1 MDDISAPRPL
11 TSEETD
17 ELKATLKSHLRLH
30 NSPCAFQAEADA
42 DDLLNYA
49 LDMIEDGNTIQH
61 VCEELEFMEMS
72 ICDVEVLEKI
82 KMELCTYM
90 TELTKKVKKGN
101 WRDNNYLLNTKKNKE
116 EVSVSSQR
124 PPEQSRQSP
133 PSRQTPQA
141 ARRAREE
148 AERSAAA
155 AVINDEPSPTEEN
168 EEEDTA
174 SRFKL
179 EPPKKTGNYLIDQM
193 AMDEYKERLK
203 EIERQRRSGSNPQSG
218 QGGGA
223 RDSPQRSSS
232 VRLSS
237 KKTGGRDSPQRSSS
251 VRLPK
256 KTEGNNYL
264 IDSINVERRTSLPAT
279 TTRKPLYE
287 SRPLPPPVNKRA
299 SAPPQDTTSR
309 TLERELL
316 ESDNYVVEDFSAA
329 AAANKA
335 KREMELLFRK
345 SQGSGGAPKA
355 SSLKD
360 RYQQSLIADKVD
372 NKKKSALW
380 SARDSSFNEY
390 EMKDV
395 EEEQQEYV
403 PPPSSP
409 SRSSIGGG
417 RPDEQQLLDQQR
429 RAELQLIMRDKSLNK
444 EERRLK
450 MDEVRDKYASGDVEI
465 IPVSSPSPS
474 GSPRSSG
481 VVSPEPE
488 GDIERTVSTNGTGS
502 LPTKKTN
509 SELRRE
515 EMMAI
520 MKDKTL
526 SKQEKAIKMDEVKAK
541 YSDETASLHSSGQGY
556 KRGNSSNSA
565 ISSTAS
571 DTNNNVVEING
582 IPAQDEYQEDE
593 EEEELPPAVPAPP
606 KKTGNYLIDQMAME
620 EYEERMKAF
629 KQLQRERNKQKKKDE
644 SESMSPQGSSSTK
657 PKQRSSLPPKR
668 TGGSNYLIDQFNAE
682 RRASQPPP
690 RKPLYE
696 NRPIPPPVNRS
707 SSPPPQDRARSL
719 EQELLDSDN
728 YVEKDFSAAAA
739 ANKAKREME
748 SLFGNGGASAAARS
762 NRLNYEQQLE
772 ADRVNNKLGVAEPIS
787 VVKDEKSSTLLDRL
801 QRPSKNGSK
810 VAPTAASSSSPPQS
824 SQLDQQRRAELQLIM
839 RDKSLNKEERRLK
852 MDEVRDKYAELAL
865 LEEEEGGL
873 GCSS

>member
-1 MDDISAPRPL
+1 MDDIAAPRPL
-11 TSEETD
+11 TPEETD

-82 KMELCTYM
+82 KFELCTYM
-90 TELTKKVKKGN
+90 TSLTKKVKKGN

-116 EVSVSSQR
+116 EVSVSSQP
-124 PPEQSRQSP
+124 PPEQAPVRQSP

-141 ARRAREE
+141 ARRARE
-148 AERSAAA
+148 AAA
-155 AVINDEPSPTEEN
+155 AVEIANDDDDETSPEEEN
-168 EEEDTA
+168 EEQGGS

-218 QGGGA
+218 GQGG
-223 RDSPQRSSS
+223 
-232 VRLSS
+232 V
-237 KKTGGRDSPQRSSS
+237 RDSPQRSSS

-256 KTEGNNYL
+256 KTGGSNYL
-264 IDSINVERRTSLPAT
+264 IDSINAERRTSLPAT

-316 ESDNYVVEDFSAA
+316 ESDNYVEEDFSAA

-390 EMKDV
+390 EMKEV

-409 SRSSIGGG
+409 SRSSNGG
-417 RPDEQQLLDQQR
+417 RQDDQQLLDQQR

-450 MDEVRDKYASGDVEI
+450 MDEVRDRYASGDVEI
-465 IPVSSPSPS
+465 IPVSSPSTS

-481 VVSPEPE
+481 VISPEPE

-502 LPTKKTN
+502 LSTKKTN
-509 SELRRE
+509 SELRRK

-526 SKQEKAIKMDEVKAK
+526 SKQEKAIKMDKVKAK
-541 YSDETASLHSSGQGY
+541 YSDETASLHSGQGY

-571 DTNNNVVEING
+571 DTNNNIVEING
-582 IPAQDEYQEDE
+582 IPAQDEYQDEPQEGE
-593 EEEELPPAVPAPP
+593 EEPLPPAVPAPP

-629 KQLQRERNKQKKKDE
+629 KQLQRDRNKQEKKDE
-644 SESMSPQGSSSTK
+644 SESMSPQNK

-668 TGGSNYLIDQFNAE
+668 TGGSNYLIDQINANVVPH
-682 RRASQPPP
+682 SHHQGSPCM
-690 RKPLYE
+690 K
-696 NRPIPPPVNRS
+696 VDRS
-707 SSPPPQDRARSL
+707 HLP
-719 EQELLDSDN
+719 
-728 YVEKDFSAAAA
+728 
-739 ANKAKREME
+739 
-748 SLFGNGGASAAARS
+748 
-762 NRLNYEQQLE
+762 
-772 ADRVNNKLGVAEPIS
+772 
-787 VVKDEKSSTLLDRL
+787 
-801 QRPSKNGSK
+801 
-810 VAPTAASSSSPPQS
+810 
-824 SQLDQQRRAELQLIM
+824 
-839 RDKSLNKEERRLK
+839 
-852 MDEVRDKYAELAL
+852 
-865 LEEEEGGL
+865 
-873 GCSS
+873 

>member
-1 MDDISAPRPL
+1 MDDIAAPHPL
-11 TSEETD
+11 TPEETD

-82 KMELCTYM
+82 KFELSTYM
-90 TELTKKVKKGN
+90 NELTKKVKKGN
-101 WRDNNYLLNTKKNKE
+101 WRDNNYLLNTKKKKE
-116 EVSVSSQR
+116 GEVSVSSQP

-155 AVINDEPSPTEEN
+155 AVETYDEPSSPEEEN
-168 EEEDTA
+168 EEQEDT

-218 QGGGA
+218 QGGGGA

-232 VRLSS
+232 VRSP
-237 KKTGGRDSPQRSSS
+237 KKTGGS
-251 VRLPK
+251 
-256 KTEGNNYL
+256 NYL
-264 IDSINVERRTSLPAT
+264 IDSINAERRTSLPAT

-316 ESDNYVVEDFSAA
+316 ESDNYVEEDFSAA

-390 EMKDV
+390 EMKEV
-395 EEEQQEYV
+395 EEEQQEYA

-417 RPDEQQLLDQQR
+417 RQDDQQLLDQQR

-502 LPTKKTN
+502 LSTKKTN

-571 DTNNNVVEING
+571 DTNNNNVVEING
-582 IPAQDEYQEDE
+582 IPAQDEYQEEPHEDE

-644 SESMSPQGSSSTK
+644 SESMSPQGSSLTK
-657 PKQRSSLPPKR
+657 PKQRSSMPPKR
-668 TGGSNYLIDQFNAE
+668 TGGSNYLIDQINAE

-696 NRPIPPPVNRS
+696 SRPIPPPVNRS

-728 YVEKDFSAAAA
+728 YVKKDFSAAAA

-810 VAPTAASSSSPPQS
+810 VAPTAVSSSLLQPT
-824 SQLDQQRRAELQLIM
+824 QLDQQRRAELQLIM

-852 MDEVRDKYAELAL
+852 MDEVRDKYAALAL
-865 LEEEEGGL
+865 AEEEGG
-873 GCSS
+873 SSSQEERYAVQVS

>member
-1 MDDISAPRPL
+1 
-11 TSEETD
+11 
-17 ELKATLKSHLRLH
+17 
-30 NSPCAFQAEADA
+30 
-42 DDLLNYA
+42 
-49 LDMIEDGNTIQH
+49 
-61 VCEELEFMEMS
+61 
-72 ICDVEVLEKI
+72 
-82 KMELCTYM
+82 
-90 TELTKKVKKGN
+90 
-101 WRDNNYLLNTKKNKE
+101 
-116 EVSVSSQR
+116 
-124 PPEQSRQSP
+124 
-133 PSRQTPQA
+133 
-141 ARRAREE
+141 
-148 AERSAAA
+148 
-155 AVINDEPSPTEEN
+155 
-168 EEEDTA
+168 
-174 SRFKL
+174 
-179 EPPKKTGNYLIDQM
+179 
-193 AMDEYKERLK
+193 
-203 EIERQRRSGSNPQSG
+203 
-218 QGGGA
+218 
-223 RDSPQRSSS
+223 
-232 VRLSS
+232 
-237 KKTGGRDSPQRSSS
+237 
-251 VRLPK
+251 
-256 KTEGNNYL
+256 
-264 IDSINVERRTSLPAT
+264 
-279 TTRKPLYE
+279 
-287 SRPLPPPVNKRA
+287 
-299 SAPPQDTTSR
+299 
-309 TLERELL
+309 
-316 ESDNYVVEDFSAA
+316 
-329 AAANKA
+329 
-335 KREMELLFRK
+335 MELLFRK

-390 EMKDV
+390 EMKEV
-395 EEEQQEYV
+395 EEEQQECV

-409 SRSSIGGG
+409 SRSSIGG
-417 RPDEQQLLDQQR
+417 RQDDQQLLDQQR

-450 MDEVRDKYASGDVEI
+450 MDEVRDRYASGDVEI

-481 VVSPEPE
+481 VISPEPE

-541 YSDETASLHSSGQGY
+541 YSDETASLHSGQEY

-571 DTNNNVVEING
+571 DTNNNNVVEING
-582 IPAQDEYQEDE
+582 IPAQDEYQEEPQEPQED

-629 KQLQRERNKQKKKDE
+629 KQLQRERNEQKKKDE

-668 TGGSNYLIDQFNAE
+668 TGGSNYLIDQINAE
-682 RRASQPPP
+682 RRGSQPPP

-707 SSPPPQDRARSL
+707 SSPPQQDRARSL

-801 QRPSKNGSK
+801 QRPNKNGSK
-810 VAPTAASSSSPPQS
+810 VAPTAASSSSLPQPT
-824 SQLDQQRRAELQLIM
+824 QLDQQRRAELQLIM

-873 GCSS
+873 SNQ